1 MDRNSRDDYN
11 GKFTGKAVTEATGT
25 QGARTS
31 ADDSVQTSAA
41 PHMMERQSPGRS
53 LSLQRP
59 LLSLQGVIAK
69 GGWLVRGL
77 RGRAR
82 EAF

>member
-1 MDRNSRDDYN
+1 
-11 GKFTGKAVTEATGT
+11 
-25 QGARTS
+25 
-31 ADDSVQTSAA
+31 VQTSAA